1 MASTASAR
9 EDPVPVRLVG
19 VERVVLYVN
28 VIHVAVRTAVVPT
41 VHVYVQT
48 DGMESTV
55 LWKVILT
62 LIVYLNILILI
73 LIFIELLKNQVID

>member
-1 MASTASAR
+1 MSAR
-9 EDPVPVRLVG
+9 EDPAPVRLVG

-41 VHVYVQT
+41 VHVYVQM

-55 LWKVILT
+55 LWKVIFNSNCLFE
-62 LIVYLNILILI
+62 Y
-73 LIFIELLKNQVID
+73 FDPDRDFY